1 MSSTE
6 PHAPVFPAQ
15 PPASLTDPAVIREH
29 DWNAFSQLPAM
40 TNHWERP
47 GWRPGRRSYH
57 WLLAFDDEP
66 ALAGLARRCQQ
77 ALRHLPLDLVPLDS
91 LHLTLVRVGFID
103 ELTPQRADVV
113 AQAVV
118 DRCGGLPVFP
128 LAIGPLAGS
137 RGAIRFSVTPWDGLV
152 EIRRRLHAAA
162 SDALNGGRPAGHVDS
177 FRPHVSIAYC
187 DRDLPA
193 APVVQAVAP
202 LRRLAPVTV
211 HVRALNLVVLRREGR
226 AYHWHVHTTVPLNGP
241 ARPRPPEPIRWGR
254 QDDASGRL
262 HQGRQ
267 PG

>member
-1 MSSTE
+1 
-6 PHAPVFPAQ
+6 
-15 PPASLTDPAVIREH
+15 
-29 DWNAFSQLPAM
+29 
-40 TNHWERP
+40 
-47 GWRPGRRSYH
+47 
-57 WLLAFDDEP
+57 LLAFDDEP

-162 SDALNGGRPAGHVDS
+162 SDALHGGGPAGHVDF

-202 LRRLAPVTV
+202 LRSLAPVTV